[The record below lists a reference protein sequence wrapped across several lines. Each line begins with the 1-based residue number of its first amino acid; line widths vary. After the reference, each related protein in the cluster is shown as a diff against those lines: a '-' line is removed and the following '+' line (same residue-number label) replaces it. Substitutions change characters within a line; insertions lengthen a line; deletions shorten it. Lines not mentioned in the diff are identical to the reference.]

1 MAPTE
6 ARTRPRSVADGDAV
20 LEVHGL
26 SKQYG
31 GVKAVEN
38 IELVVT
44 RGARVGIIGPNGAGK
59 TTLFKLI
66 AGDVSPTNGR
76 VSFEG
81 VDVTRKAVHKRA
93 RAGLGRTYQVTNLMG
108 TLTVG
113 ENLQLASTAVRGDRT
128 ILTVEEVV
136 DGFGLRAILD
146 RRVGELAY
154 GQQRR
159 LELALALC
167 GGATTLLLDEPAAG
181 LGPDDRRAM
190 QATIDALPRDLTIL
204 LIEHDIDLTLGLV
217 DRVICLHYGE
227 LVADDSAAAICD
239 HAIVRRIYL
248 GEDASEG
255 GAPC

>member
-1 MAPTE
+1 MAPVE
-6 ARTRPRSVADGDAV
+6 AATQDRVVARDDAV
-20 LEVHGL
+20 LELRGL
-26 SKQYG
+26 SKRYG

-38 IELVVT
+38 VELVVT

-66 AGDVSPTNGR
+66 AGDVRPTAGM
-76 VSFEG
+76 VLFEG
-81 VDVTRKAVHKRA
+81 VDITRQAVHKRA
-93 RAGLGRTYQVTNLMG
+93 RAGLGRTFQVTNLMN

-113 ENLQLASTAVRGDRT
+113 ENLRLASTACRADRT
-128 ILTVEEVV
+128 IRTVEEVV
-136 DGFGLRAILD
+136 DAFGLHDMLD

-181 LGPDDRRAM
+181 LGPDDRRGM
-190 QATIDALPRDLTIL
+190 HATIDALPRDLTIL

-227 LVADDSAAAICD
+227 LVADDRASAIRD
-239 HAIVRRIYL
+239 HEIVRRIYL
-248 GEDASEG
+248 GEDATDG